1 MASLNTRD
9 IAAIVFRDLLKAPG
23 DPLDWKRISRWLT
36 PHEFVG
42 LWCYV
47 RIAAETCPA
56 LLDQA
61 RAAERAAA
69 LPADYLAATT
79 ARLIEIARRLPEANR
94 TARRIFESPD
104 AELIRDIGQAV
115 IRFAREHKS
124 RRRELRGLESPVF
137 QQASDRLLL
146 SMLESLPV
154 VGKLMGK
161 IVDVAARQ
169 NELHLLANATLV
181 TRDSMPRV
189 WACYDETCQ
198 ILGLR
203 ERPPLFVD
211 QQGANAYTMG
221 ADRAYICVGNSLL
234 FMLNRAELMF
244 VLGHELGHAMSG
256 HVRYH
261 TLARAL
267 SSASTGILS
276 KLTLGISDAVV
287 QATVLPVLHAWQR
300 CAEFTADRAGY
311 LACQSREAALR
322 TLIKLSGYPMNQYRH
337 LRTRSILEQ
346 GRMYEKTLSESRV
359 DRLWNALN
367 VWNASHPL
375 GVLRA
380 SELAEWI
387 DRGLADEVVRADSRS
402 LTTMVRQ
409 AAIDPNR
416 FWLLSSAAE
425 RLEVWVRER
434 FELPPSVAGPDVRRL
449 VFAGEQPSWFTSL
462 LQADVR
468 IDSRHAN
475 RISYA
480 LELVYRDG
488 ADLKKLVIP
497 LAHDRDWDELPSDLR
512 QQWILGGGKELSLP
526 IYRPARSRPSA
537 GDSGDKEFRAG
548 TGQTVGAR

>member
-1 MASLNTRD
+1 MTNLNARD
-9 IAAIVFRDLLKAPG
+9 VTSIVFRDLLKASH

-36 PHEFVG
+36 RHEFVG

-47 RIAAETCPA
+47 RAAAEVCPA
-56 LLDQA
+56 LIDQA
-61 RAAERAAA
+61 RAAERAAG
-69 LPADYLAATT
+69 LPATYVAATS
-79 ARLIEIARRLPEANR
+79 ARLVETVQRSPEASRN
-94 TARRIFESPD
+94 ARRIFESPRP
-104 AELIRDIGQAV
+104 ELIREIGQAV
-115 IRFAREHKS
+115 IRFAREHHLA
-124 RRRELRGLESPVF
+124 RRELSGLEAPVF
-137 QQASDRLLL
+137 QHASDRMLL
-146 SMLESLPV
+146 SMLEAIPV

-161 IVDVAARQ
+161 LIDVTARQ

-189 WACYDETCQ
+189 WACYDETCRM
-198 ILGLR
+198 LGLS

-221 ADRAYICVGNSLL
+221 ADRAFICVGNSLL
-234 FMLNRAELMF
+234 FMSNRIELMF
-244 VLGHELGHAMSG
+244 VLGHELGHVMSG

-267 SSASTGILS
+267 SIASAGMLS
-276 KLTLGISDAVV
+276 KLTLGVSDAVV
-287 QATVLPVLHAWQR
+287 QATVMPVLCAWQR

-322 TLIKLSGYPMNQYRH
+322 TLIKLSGYPMTQYRH

-346 GRMYEKTLSESRV
+346 GRQYQTALQQSHL

-387 DRGLADEVVRADSRS
+387 DRGLADEVIRADARS
-402 LTTMVRQ
+402 LATMVRQ

-416 FWLLSSAAE
+416 FWLLSAAAE
-425 RLEVWVRER
+425 RLEFWAREH
-434 FELPPSVAGPDVRRL
+434 FELPPAIAGPDIRRL
-449 VFAGEQPSWFTSL
+449 VFAGEQPSWFSSL

-468 IDSRHAN
+468 IDTRHSN
-475 RISYA
+475 RVSYG
-480 LELVYRDG
+480 LELLYREG
-488 ADLKKLVIP
+488 AEIKKLVIP
-497 LAHDRDWDELPSDLR
+497 IAHNRDWDELPSEVRR
-512 QQWILGGGKELSLP
+512 QWLLGGDNELTLP
-526 IYRPARSRPSA
+526 IYRASRTRTFA
-537 GDSGDKEFRAG
+537 
-548 TGQTVGAR
+548 